1 MRTMSVASLLL
12 IILKN
17 KISQMPTSKDGNVAL
32 FVQPNVD
39 ATNSDSSVVRDLV
52 VDSRAKGI

>member
-1 MRTMSVASLLL
+1 MSVASLLL

-17 KISQMPTSKDGNVAL
+17 KMSQFSTSEDESVVV

-39 ATNSDSSVVRDLV
+39 AINCGSLVLWDLV
-52 VDSRAKGI
+52 VDFKAKDI